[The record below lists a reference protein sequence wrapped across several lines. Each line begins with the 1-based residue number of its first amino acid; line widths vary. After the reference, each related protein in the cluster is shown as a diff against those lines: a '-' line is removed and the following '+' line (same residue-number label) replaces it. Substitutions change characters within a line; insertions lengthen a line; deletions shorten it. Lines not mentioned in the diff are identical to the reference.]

1 MMGSAAGQQPASEP
15 SESVDKRVFGVLPN
29 YRTADGSR
37 PFQPIST
44 KQKFTIAFKDS
55 FDWPVYL
62 TSGAFAGLYHLE
74 DQNPSFGQ
82 GLKGYA
88 KRYAGAYGDQAIG
101 NMMTEAIFP
110 SLLREDPRYFRRGE
124 GGKWS
129 RMGYAMS
136 RIFIT
141 RTDAGRSR
149 FNFSELVGNSAT
161 VAISN
166 AYYPDTRT
174 VSDNTQ
180 KLAVQLATDMF
191 SNVLKEFWPDIKRK
205 LARKQRREQ

>member
-1 MMGSAAGQQPASEP
+1 MRRRHSCLVVASFMIGSAFGQEP
-15 SESVDKRVFGVLPN
+15 PESAEKRIFGVLPN

-44 KQKFTIAFKDS
+44 RRKFTIAYKDS

-62 TSGAFAGLYHLE
+62 TSGAFASRYRLE

-129 RMGYAMS
+129 RIGYAMS
-136 RIFIT
+136 RIIVT

-149 FNFSELVGNSAT
+149 FNFSELVGNSAAVT
-161 VAISN
+161 ISN

-174 VSDNTQ
+174 
-180 KLAVQLATDMF
+180 
-191 SNVLKEFWPDIKRK
+191 
-205 LARKQRREQ
+205 